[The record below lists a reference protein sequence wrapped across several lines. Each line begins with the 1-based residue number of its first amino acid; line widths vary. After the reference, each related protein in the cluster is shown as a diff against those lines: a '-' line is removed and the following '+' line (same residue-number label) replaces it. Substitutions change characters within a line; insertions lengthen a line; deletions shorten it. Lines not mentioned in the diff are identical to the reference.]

1 MHDLYPQVKVKTQS
15 SMNSDSDLKEL
26 HTYDFYY
33 GVQPSSQRC
42 SKVREPFFKEKKT
55 SSPFVVT

>member
-1 MHDLYPQVKVKTQS
+1 MHDLYPQVKVKTQG

-33 GVQPSSQRC
+33 GVKQR
-42 SKVREPFFKEKKT
+42 VLQG
-55 SSPFVVT
+55 